1 MSQPIDDVFVAG
13 WARKA
18 SDGLV
23 GVARKDGTQGARAV
37 EQYLATLPALTE
49 AELANH
55 QRMLILR
62 LQQLG
67 KPVVTKA
74 DWQRLE
80 IAEQAEA
87 SKQGLESFKYGTNGE
102 MLAAMGL

>member
-1 MSQPIDDVFVAG
+1 M
-13 WARKA
+13 
-18 SDGLV
+18 V

-37 EQYLATLPALTE
+37 EQYLDTQPVLTE
-49 AELANH
+49 AELADR
-55 QRMLILR
+55 QSVLSQR

-80 IAEQAEA
+80 KCRA
-87 SKQGLESFKYGTNGE
+87 S
-102 MLAAMGL
+102 